1 MQQVEAFTA
10 AGIMRGAL
18 NGLPEFGAH
27 SEAPLPFNIDRA
39 TWHPLIGGP
48 VERRG
53 PVRLEVDE
61 VLVLWCEGQDLPIH
75 ASWHEVEFEMG
86 PYAIS
91 GSLPTMPGFDP
102 GRALARPG
110 GPFVLV
116 RDVRVTLLANPEGGS
131 VERSHALVNR
141 YSVERVKAAIDL
153 GYYFPGAAFA
163 TPVGAARG

>member
-1 MQQVEAFTA
+1 MHQVEAFTA

-61 VLVLWCEGQDLPIH
+61 VLVLSGHPMGVPVATLP
-75 ASWHEVEFEMG
+75 
-86 PYAIS
+86 
-91 GSLPTMPGFDP
+91 
-102 GRALARPG
+102 ALALDYAREVPTYGDHFGGPRPG
-110 GPFVLV
+110 GARLTCAGQPITPAVGIGPLDRVQTSADLRTPEGAAVVLGALAAGASLVLV
-116 RDVRVTLLANPEGGS
+116 ADGAAGVDLSAERVTLVLP
-131 VERSHALVNR
+131 
-141 YSVERVKAAIDL
+141 
-153 GYYFPGAAFA
+153 
-163 TPVGAARG
+163 